1 MSLTYADDRAVYF
14 DPRRI
19 KPGKCLKCAA
29 PTTRISP
36 RTIGAREGAG
46 LGRMRIR
53 HMSNVL
59 MLCKRCDD
67 RWSLA
72 TWVGLTLA
80 FSPLWVPSLMM
91 WAALQH
97 DYLPHSA
104 MAYGMLISFPVAI
117 ASYIWARRAFI
128 QVRSIDEDGT
138 IGLGNVHPDTRDE
151 IVRLGEADYLPSK
164 SA

>member
-1 MSLTYADDRAVYF
+1 MSLTYADDRTVYF

-36 RTIGAREGAG
+36 RTIGARETAG
-46 LGRMRIR
+46 FGRMRIR
-53 HMSNVL
+53 HVSNVL

-67 RWSLA
+67 RWGIAS
-72 TWVGLTLA
+72 WIGLTLM
-80 FSPLWVPSLMM
+80 FSPLWIPALMM
-91 WAALQH
+91 WASFQH
-97 DYLPHSA
+97 HYLPDTA
-104 MAYGMLISFPVAI
+104 IVYGLAISFPVAI

-128 QVRSIDEDGT
+128 QVHSIDEDGT
-138 IGLGNVHPDTRDE
+138 IGLRNVHPDTRDE
-151 IVRLGEADYLPSK
+151 IVRIGEADYLPSK